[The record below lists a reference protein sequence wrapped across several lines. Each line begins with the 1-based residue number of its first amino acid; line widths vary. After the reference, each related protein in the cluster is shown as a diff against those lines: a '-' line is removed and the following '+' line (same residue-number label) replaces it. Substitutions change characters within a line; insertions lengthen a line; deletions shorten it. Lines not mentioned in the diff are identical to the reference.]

1 MSTEPII
8 GIDLGTTNSVVAAV
22 IDGQATV
29 LEEDGQAILPS
40 VVAMDSNNK
49 LITGT
54 VAPAH
59 HTPWK
64 DALDDTL
71 ESYLQN

>member
-49 LITGT
+49 LE
-54 VAPAH
+54 
-59 HTPWK
+59 
-64 DALDDTL
+64 DDTRVM
-71 ESYLQN
+71 SS